1 MVSIL
6 VVEDDTQIS
15 KMLVE
20 ALTIE
25 GYSVTPAYSGS
36 EGQLLFEQ
44 SSFDLILLDLML
56 PGLSGLDL
64 LKIIRREKSIPVIV
78 ISAKEQVDDKVEILQ
93 AGADDYLVKPF
104 DLKELK
110 ARIQVCLKRYQ
121 TSLEEK
127 TSNKRLNFEGL
138 MIDLETQTINYQGQE
153 LNLTPQERR
162 ILELL
167 LSQPKKVFSK
177 LEIYEYAWGANYLA
191 DDKTLTVHVSNLRKK
206 LDQISKRPWIETVWG
221 IGFRLISLKNK
232 K

>member
-138 MIDLETQTINYQGQE
+138 MIDLETQAINYQGQE

>member
-6 VVEDDTQIS
+6 VVEDDLQINN
-15 KMLVE
+15 MLLE
-20 ALTIE
+20 ALTKE
-25 GYSVTPAYSGS
+25 GYLVTPAYSGS
-36 EGQLLFEQ
+36 EGQLLFEL
-44 SSFDLILLDLML
+44 SNFDLILLDLML

-64 LKIIRREKSIPVIV
+64 LKIIRGEKSIPVIV
-78 ISAKEQVDDKVEILQ
+78 ISAKEQVDDKVELLQ

-110 ARIQVCLKRYQ
+110 ARIQVCLKRHQ

-127 TSNKRLNFEGL
+127 TSDKRLNFEGL
-138 MIDLETQTINYQGQE
+138 MIDFETRAINYQGQE

-177 LEIYEYAWGANYLA
+177 FEIYEYAWGADYLA
-191 DDKTLTVHVSNLRKK
+191 DDKTLTVHMSNLRKK
-206 LDQISKRPWIETVWG
+206 LNQISKRPWIETVWG
-221 IGFRLISLKNK
+221 IGFRLISLENK